1 MCLRARVLMGTLNDT
16 PPKPCR
22 YLQHVMVLLVA
33 TAVKWVLEEKAQAP
47 QTLAGT
53 AVCYLPAFSV
63 ISLKSAKYLPI
74 SFNIT
79 PMRIK
84 V

>member
-1 MCLRARVLMGTLNDT
+1 MMGMLYDTL
-16 PPKPCR
+16 PKPCH
-22 YLQHVMVLLVA
+22 YPQHVMVLLIA
-33 TAVKWVLEEKAQAP
+33 TAVKWVLEEKNQVP

-53 AVCYLPAFSV
+53 AVCCLLAFSV

-74 SFNIT
+74 SCNIT
-79 PMRIK
+79 TVRIK